1 VFIYVREA
9 HPGEHVTHHDSLDT
23 KLANAWLL
31 HDEVGIR
38 RPILVD
44 DLDGTAHR
52 AYGLLPNMT
61 WIVSSSGRVI
71 YKAEW
76 TSAANIEAFIER
88 YARGRRRKPATGTIA
103 PYVTEQ
109 LEFRDIDRDAFYRRL
124 HRNGQRA
131 YDEFKRAEQIWRH
144 RT

>member
-103 PYVTEQ
+103 PYATEQ
-109 LEFRDIDRDAFYRRL
+109 LEFRDVDRDAFYRRL

>member
-1 VFIYVREA
+1 
-9 HPGEHVTHHDSLDT
+9 LDT

-109 LEFRDIDRDAFYRRL
+109 LEFRDVDRDAFYRRL